1 MDLYD
6 TTVAINENAG
16 ESGALLADTLQYK
29 LLTICGQLVRV
40 NKKTRMQTAWI
51 EDTRAVFVEPEE
63 KQELITVMGG
73 GKRVAEDPN
82 MMAIA
87 IEFRLKPLI
96 SQNSVAGAKS
106 EGESKASK
114 QLKSDCA
121 ALADEHPTQVCF
133 TYDEQKVLQASQLI
147 FRTYNVEETGH
158 SIN

>member
-1 MDLYD
+1 M
-6 TTVAINENAG
+6 E
-16 ESGALLADTLQYK
+16 AD
-29 LLTICGQLVRV
+29 
-40 NKKTRMQTAWI
+40 
-51 EDTRAVFVEPEE
+51 
-63 KQELITVMGG
+63 EL
-73 GKRVAEDPN
+73 VAEDPN